1 MLSGQRGE
9 NNTAKYFLK
18 RKENI
23 YRDKNN
29 DNNLKAGIY
38 LYLPLNFN
46 ILAKEIFFSSISEDL
61 SVVTRKKEKSI
72 YCFCFPLSFYTIV
85 LFSHAILDTQYAIR
99 ILSILVDKE
108 NTIIL

>member
-1 MLSGQRGE
+1 MLSGQRGK

-46 ILAKEIFFSSISEDL
+46 ILAKEMFFSSISVNF
-61 SVVTRKKEKSI
+61 SGVVR
-72 YCFCFPLSFYTIV
+72 
-85 LFSHAILDTQYAIR
+85 
-99 ILSILVDKE
+99 
-108 NTIIL
+108 

>member
-1 MLSGQRGE
+1 MLSGLKGK

-23 YRDKNN
+23 YRDKNS

-38 LYLPLNFN
+38 LYLPLNFS
-46 ILAKEIFFSSISEDL
+46 ILAEEVFF
-61 SVVTRKKEKSI
+61 
-72 YCFCFPLSFYTIV
+72 
-85 LFSHAILDTQYAIR
+85 
-99 ILSILVDKE
+99 LSILVDKE